1 MSTDL
6 ENLQTRRSAILAELA
21 AGETPAGD
29 SLRKPTYDIDGQ
41 SVNWDEYRRSLY
53 DELSRIDALIASLGG
68 PVEVQSE
75 GTT

>member
-1 MSTDL
+1 MSDL

-29 SLRKPTYDIDGQ
+29 SLRKPSYSIDGQ
-41 SVNWDEYRRSLY
+41 AVEWNDYRRSLY
-53 DELSRIDALIASLGG
+53 EELREIDRLLASVTG

-75 GTT
+75 ATT